1 MRELSM
7 TRFGT
12 LVLGGAVLLAGA
24 SSANATTILY
34 NDFSNLSGM
43 TLNGTAAALNP
54 NADNRLRLTNSTS
67 QGSSA
72 FSTSSIALNSNV
84 SFSTAFSFNISNPVG
99 IGDSDGIGA
108 DGLTFTLQTN
118 SNTAG
123 GIGGGIGYAG
133 IANSL
138 GIEFD
143 TYNNGAGD
151 GYNGNHVGIDLNGS
165 VNSVALAA
173 VTPRLNNGQDWFAWV
188 DYDGLTDLLEVRLA
202 TANLRPTAALL
213 SYTVD
218 LTSVL
223 NSTSAYAGFTSGT
236 GAGGNQHDILNWQF
250 NSDFQ
255 PITQVGQIPVGQ
267 DGTVPE
273 PAPLALMLAGVTAL
287 LFRKKQ
293 A

>member
-1 MRELSM
+1 M

-12 LVLGGAVLLAGA
+12 LVLGGAVMLAGA
-24 SSANATTILY
+24 SSVNATTILY
-34 NDFSNLSGM
+34 NDFSDLSGM
-43 TLNGTAAALNP
+43 TLNGSAASLNP
-54 NADNRLRLTNSTS
+54 NSDNHLRLTNYLS

-72 FSTSSIALNSNV
+72 FSTNAIALNSNV

-99 IGDSDGIGA
+99 IGDSDGQGA

-143 TYNNGAGD
+143 TYNNGSID
-151 GYNGNHVGIDLNGS
+151 NYNGNHVGIDLNGS
-165 VNSVALAA
+165 MNSVAFAA

-188 DYDGLTDLLEVRLA
+188 DYNGLTDLLEVRLN
-202 TANLRPTAALL
+202 TTNLRPTAALL
-213 SYTVD
+213 SYAVD

-223 NSTSAYAGFTSGT
+223 GSTSAYAGFTSGT

-250 NSDFQ
+250 NSDYK
-255 PITQVGQIPVGQ
+255 PISQVGQ

-293 A
+293 S